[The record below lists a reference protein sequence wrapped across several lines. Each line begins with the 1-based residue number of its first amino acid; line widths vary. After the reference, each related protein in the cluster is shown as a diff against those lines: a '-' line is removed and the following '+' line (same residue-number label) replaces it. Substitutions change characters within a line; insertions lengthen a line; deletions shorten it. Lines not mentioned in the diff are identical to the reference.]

1 MTKNPIVDTH
11 VHLWDPGRVRY
22 PWLADV
28 PSLNRPHLLA
38 DYKAATA
45 GLDVEKMVFVQC
57 EADFAQYVEEVAW
70 VTEQAAMDR
79 RLRGIVAWAPL
90 EKGDAAR
97 DDLEKLAG
105 NPLLRGI
112 RRIIQF
118 EKDPDFCL
126 RPDFIKGVRLLPE
139 WNMTFDICI
148 KGDAQF
154 KNALDLVRRC
164 PDVKFIADHI
174 NKPFIKEGIME
185 PWAGYMKELAALP
198 NTWCK
203 MSGLM
208 NEAAWGTW
216 TPAELMPYVEH
227 VLACFGTRR
236 VMFGGDWPVCT
247 LAGTYRRWFDTLAEA
262 VSDLSADERRK
273 LFHDNAEVFY
283 RV

>member
-57 EADFAQYVEEVAW
+57 EADFAQYAEEVAW